1 MHKFKILDLFCG
13 AGGFSYG
20 MHQNSQFETCVALD
34 NDPNVV
40 ATFKRNMPKTDIIIG
55 DITDKSVK
63 NDVIAKARMRGINM
77 IIGGPPCQGYAL
89 KGKKLGLSDPR
100 NYLFREYLDIVE
112 QIQPDVFVIENV
124 KTLLSTANGWFRDE
138 IVKAIG
144 ALGYGVEY
152 GVMLASDYGVPQ
164 ARERAIFICSR
175 HNLIPLPSAN
185 TAIPVTVRDAISDLA
200 YLNSGEGAF
209 AQSYK
214 LAPLSEYQ
222 KQMRSKDGVLHNHQ
236 ASNHKQV
243 AIDKLKMIPPEKG
256 KEYLPDT
263 MHGKQKYK
271 STWGRLKWDEV
282 SPTIDT
288 RFDAASNGRNNHPFL
303 NRAITPREAARIQS
317 FDDNFVF
324 VGSKVHVRKQ
334 IGNAVPPL
342 LAKAIADQIA
352 CVLDM
357 SVERGVVNE

>member
-20 MHQNSQFETCVALD
+20 IHKNPAFDTYVALD

-55 DITDKSVK
+55 DIKDTDVK
-63 NDVIAKARMRGINM
+63 NNVIAKAKAYGVNM

-100 NYLFREYLDIVE
+100 NYLFREYLDIVK
-112 QIQPDVFVIENV
+112 QIKPDVFVIENV

-138 IVKAIG
+138 IIKAIDS
-144 ALGYGVEY
+144 LGYVVEY

-175 HNLIPLPSAN
+175 HNSISLPEPN
-185 TAIPVTVRDAISDLA
+185 TDTYVTVRDAISDLS
-200 YLNSGEGAF
+200 YLNSGEGSF
-209 AQSYK
+209 EQDYK
-214 LAPLSEYQ
+214 FSPLSDYQ
-222 KQMRSKDGVLHNHQ
+222 KLMRLGSNILYNHQ
-236 ASNHKQV
+236 ASNHKKI
-243 AIDKLKMIPPEKG
+243 AIDKLKMIPPERG
-256 KEYLPDT
+256 KECLPEE
-263 MHGKQKYK
+263 MIGRQQYK

-352 CVLDM
+352 CVL
-357 SVERGVVNE
+357 V